1 MPKSKDGIT
10 GPGAMDPTPIRIPK
24 VGMGAGSLANA
35 AGQTAFSEM
44 ITAAWQAGVRYFD
57 TSALY
62 LGGQS
67 EERLGAAMRGLAR
80 DELFISTKLG
90 RYLKQ
95 SGGSSLPGSDS
106 AYYFDYSYDTTL
118 ASVDRSLSRL
128 EVDFLDIVFIHD
140 LDPGFAKDAYQDE
153 LKSAR
158 EGAYRAL
165 QHLKEQNVIGA
176 IGIASMDWRACL
188 RFAQLADVDA
198 VMPAGEYSLLRNRSQ
213 ELLDYCGANKIAWIA
228 ASPLNSGILATGA
241 QANAFYHMQP
251 ASAAALAQVNA
262 IEAICQRHQIPLAT
276 AAMQF
281 PLRHPSVSSIV
292 FGTKTT
298 AEFNET
304 FSRISSPVS
313 DEFWCELD
321 AYLDKTRNWEGN

>member
-1 MPKSKDGIT
+1 MPKTTSEMT
-10 GPGAMDPTPIRIPK
+10 RNGALGSTRISLPT
-24 VGMGAGSLANA
+24 VGVGAGSLANA
-35 AGQTAFSEM
+35 AGQHKFAEM
-44 ITAAWQAGVRYFD
+44 ITTAWQANVRYFD

-67 EERLGAAMRGLAR
+67 EERLGAALRGLPR
-80 DELFISTKLG
+80 NELFVSTKLG
-90 RYLKQ
+90 RYLTHP
-95 SGGSSLPGSDS
+95 GESSLPGSNS
-106 AYYFDYSYDTTL
+106 SYYFDYSYDTTL
-118 ASVDRSLSRL
+118 ASVERSLSRL

-140 LDPGFAKDAYQDE
+140 LDPGFAKDAYEDE
-153 LKSAR
+153 LISAR

-165 QHLKEQNVIGA
+165 RHLKEQQVIGA

-188 RFAQLADVDA
+188 KFAQLVPLDV

-213 ELLDYCGANKIAWIA
+213 ALLDYCGANNIAWVA

-251 ASAAALAQVNA
+251 ASDSALAQVDA
-262 IEAICQRHQIPLAT
+262 IAAICQRHNVALAT

-281 PLRHPSVSSIV
+281 PLRQPSVSSIV
-292 FGTKTT
+292 FGAKTSE
-298 AEFNET
+298 EFNET
-304 FSRISSPVS
+304 FARISSTVPN
-313 DEFWCELD
+313 EFWHELN